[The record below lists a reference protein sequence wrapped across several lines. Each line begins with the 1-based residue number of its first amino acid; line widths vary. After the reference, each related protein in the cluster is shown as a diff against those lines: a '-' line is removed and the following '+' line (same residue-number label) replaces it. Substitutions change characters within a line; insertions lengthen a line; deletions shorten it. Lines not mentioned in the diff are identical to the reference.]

1 MQISLFAALM
11 TMGLVHIGLS
21 FWIESD
27 SLHSLMIGT
36 AFCYFAF
43 WMLSAMLLSVNNV
56 FGKKGYSSLPLS
68 RLVTACLVL
77 YFIFGLVC
85 VALAITMYANDD
97 NGIIVTFASANL
109 FFGLF
114 QSLAALFGY
123 RSTKKRI
130 KEAME
135 KSARGAA
142 RSRDEAMNA

>member
-1 MQISLFAALM
+1 M